1 MTNREKYQKR
11 LDIRNNVRPFS
22 DFTDNHFEHI
32 IKDYR
37 MNIEEIIEKKEQLQ
51 LLYDALLKLKE
62 DEFKLINELFFQE
75 KTLSEVSK
83 SLEVSIT
90 TIARRRDKI
99 LNHLKKI
106 LI

>member
-1 MTNREKYQKR
+1 
-11 LDIRNNVRPFS
+11 
-22 DFTDNHFEHI
+22 
-32 IKDYR
+32 